1 MIWED
6 NLGAHCYTF
15 FCSSCIIALKKH
27 FFPPGGGGKLG
38 EKRFYDKREKP
49 TLLMYFEST
58 CSPPQIRTYL
68 KGLPKRKRA
77 NNSLSPKKKRRKR
90 KSNMIK
96 RGKIFFSF
104 SLFFQAVTPCKCK
117 KRDIRMNI
125 SQ

>member
-49 TLLMYFEST
+49 TLLMYFEYLLAST
-58 CSPPQIRTYL
+58 D
-68 KGLPKRKRA
+68 K
-77 NNSLSPKKKRRKR
+77 NLSQKAPEKKMSK
-90 KSNMIK
+90 
-96 RGKIFFSF
+96 
-104 SLFFQAVTPCKCK
+104 
-117 KRDIRMNI
+117 
-125 SQ
+125 